1 VIPGWV
7 KTYQVCRPHGSQA
20 RGLQFHDPD
29 ALPALKR
36 MLSQIIEVE
45 GPVHKDVAAT
55 RLAKAWDLDRVGE
68 RMMNAI
74 KSAWRSLSRERLLRI
89 QGEFLWPAAE
99 SFQAVVRQPNSDD
112 DQSRRSIE
120 EIPQEEIAL
129 AMRNLV
135 RDSLSIERDKLLL
148 LVARIFGFE
157 RAGNHIQRALANTF
171 GELVESGQLTFI
183 EDRVSLRN

>member
-1 VIPGWV
+1 MF
-7 KTYQVCRPHGSQA
+7 
-20 RGLQFHDPD
+20 RGDIGKPPEVSKRKPLLG
-29 ALPALKR
+29 LPIYFFTSA
-36 MLSQIIEVE
+36 
-45 GPVHKDVAAT
+45 
-55 RLAKAWDLDRVGE
+55 AKAGS
-68 RMMNAI
+68 
-74 KSAWRSLSRERLLRI
+74 KSMSLIPASVLGYDSILCPFLLRC
-89 QGEFLWPAAE
+89 WPAAE

-157 RAGNHIQRALANTF
+157 RAGNHIQKTLANTF
-171 GELVESGQLTFI
+171 DDLVESGQLTFI
-183 EDRVSLRN
+183 EDRVSLPN